1 MIKAILLDV
10 DGVII
15 GTKQGINFPQPNE
28 TVIEGLQQYQQ
39 RGIPISLITAKPSF
53 SAIKETIQQSGLRN
67 LHITDAGS
75 VLVDPVSYTPVQK
88 HPFPKEL
95 LIEMIKS
102 SDRNQ
107 IYWEIFTIDNWYA
120 QEGLMREQRVIHEKI
135 LEKPQTQVSNILAT
149 AKELPEVIQLKVL
162 YLPEQKEIL
171 ERTLEP
177 FKLELELQWGGNPNL
192 APCKILNINP
202 KGVSKKSGAYELAN
216 ALNVGIDE
224 ILGIGDTLMDWE
236 FVSECGYA
244 GAMGNS
250 SQEFID
256 KVKTKLENRYFIG
269 KHVDENG
276 VLDIIEHFDKMGE
289 LKK

>member
-28 TVIEGLQQYQQ
+28 IVIRGLQQFQD

-75 VLVDPVSYTPVQK
+75 VLIDSVDYTPVQK

-120 QEGLMREQRVIHEKI
+120 QEGLMREQRVIHEMI
-135 LEKPQTQVSNILAT
+135 LEKPQTQVFDILAT
-149 AKELPEVIQLKVL
+149 ATGLPEVIQLKVL
-162 YLPEQKEIL
+162 YLPEQRVML

-177 FKLELELQWGGNPNL
+177 FKDQLELQWGGNPNL

-202 KGVSKKSGAYELAN
+202 KGISKKSGAFELAKR
-216 ALNVGIDE
+216 LNVEMTE

-236 FVSECGYA
+236 FIGECGYA

-250 SQEFID
+250 SQEFMD
-256 KVKTKLENRYFIG
+256 KVKTKLESHYYVG

-276 VLDIIEHFDKMGE
+276 VLDIIQHFDKMGE